1 VRGIEQTGSQ
11 AMTDFHEVRFPLDIA
26 LKSRGGPQRRT
37 DVVVLGSGREARNAR
52 WSRSRRRFD
61 AGYGVK
67 DLASL
72 AAVVAFFEERRGKLY
87 GFRFRDRGDFKSCAA
102 SATPAPSDQQI
113 GVGDGVQR
121 VFRLQKTYG
130 ASFAPYVREIAKPV
144 LGSVRVGVGG
154 VEKSALV
161 DFDVDATTGVVT
173 FKAGRAP
180 PNGARVTAG
189 FQFDVPVR
197 FDTDY
202 LEVDFSAFDAGDIPT
217 IPLIEIQP

>member
-1 VRGIEQTGSQ
+1 
-11 AMTDFHEVRFPLDIA
+11 MTDFHEVRFPLDVA

-37 DVVVLGSGREARNAR
+37 EVVTLGSGREARNAR

-72 AAVVAFFEERRGKLY
+72 AAVVSFFEERRGRLY
-87 GFRFRDRGDFKSCAA
+87 GFRFRDRGDFRSGVGEAA
-102 SATPAPSDQQI
+102 PAPFDQQI
-113 GVGDGVQR
+113 GVGDGAQR
-121 VFRLQKTYG
+121 VFQLQKTYG
-130 ASFAPYVREIAKPV
+130 ASFAPYGREISKPV
-144 LGSVRVGVGG
+144 AGSVRIGVGG
-154 VEKSALV
+154 VEKSASV
-161 DFDVDATTGVVT
+161 DFDVDASTGVVT

-180 PNGARVTAG
+180 TAGARVTAG
-189 FQFDVPVR
+189 FLFDVPVR

-202 LEVDFSAFDAGDIPT
+202 LEIDYAAFAAGDIPS